1 MRRRLTYL
9 CCITVLISLF
19 SCTQEKMAEQPQ
31 KGGII
36 SIRLA
41 TGGLQVTKAD
51 TPGDGV
57 VADGG
62 GIYVDGG
69 GNPDLVILIAS
80 NTTGDIVATYPNSGR
95 SGVVNGICT
104 THTNVDAVL
113 SFDFSGDQGP
123 DAGEYTVYAFGN
135 TEGLWPMTY
144 DPSDPG
150 ISLSGSQ
157 LTSLT
162 TADQVEALRFVAQT
176 RNTHGW
182 EEAGHEYDD
191 GFALKNSRL
200 PISAKA
206 PLTVSAGKNGEAYL
220 ELLRCVAKVTAIIK
234 NNTGETMDLYNY
246 KHTVHNINPNTGYVI
261 PHLDDFIGTPGNLV
275 ANPCSKY
282 NLPDMTIPISMEG
295 SQAYDWYVFPSE
307 GPFNICITFTLFKN
321 NVGGTEKTYTYKNL
335 PVTDWRANDILR
347 LERNQ
352 HLTVTTRISKGLTVS
367 FNFQVTRWEEETATV
382 EFD

>member
-1 MRRRLTYL
+1 MRRYLTYL
-9 CCITVLISLF
+9 CCCISALLGLL
-19 SCTQEKMAEQPQ
+19 SCTQEQQ
-31 KGGII
+31 VQHGGII

-41 TGGLQVTKAD
+41 TGGLQATKAD

-62 GIYVDGG
+62 GIYLDGSN
-69 GNPDLVILIAS
+69 NPDLVILIANNS
-80 NTTGDIVATYPNSGR
+80 SGDIVATYPSSGR

-104 THTNVDAVL
+104 DHSSTDAVL
-113 SFDFSGDQGP
+113 SFDFTTKA
-123 DAGEYTVYAFGN
+123 AGEYTVYAFGN
-135 TEGLWPMTY
+135 TEGLWAMTY
-144 DPSDPG
+144 DPSDAS

-157 LTSLT
+157 LTTLT
-162 TADQVEALRFVAQT
+162 SASQVEALRFVAQT

-182 EEAGHEYDD
+182 EDAGHENDYDD
-191 GFALKNSRL
+191 GAALQNGRL
-200 PISAKA
+200 PVSAKA
-206 PLTVSAGKNGEAYL
+206 PLSVSAGKNGEAYL
-220 ELLRCVAKVTAIIK
+220 ELLRCVAKVTAIIQ
-234 NNTGETMDLYNY
+234 NNTGEAMSLYNY

-261 PHLDDFIGTPGNLV
+261 PHENDFIGAPGNLV

-282 NLPDMTIPISMEG
+282 NLPDMTIPISTEG

-321 NVGGTEKTYTYKNL
+321 NVGGTEKTYTYQNL
-335 PVTDWRANDILR
+335 PVTDWRANDILT
-347 LERNQ
+347 LARNQ

-367 FNFQVTRWEEETATV
+367 FNFQVTPWEENTATV

>member
-1 MRRRLTYL
+1 
-9 CCITVLISLF
+9 
-19 SCTQEKMAEQPQ
+19 MAEQPQ
-31 KGGII
+31 KGGVI

-80 NTTGDIVATYPNSGR
+80 NATGDIVATYPSSGR
-95 SGVVNGICT
+95 SGVVNGTCKN
-104 THTNVDAVL
+104 HTSTDAVL
-113 SFDFSGDQGP
+113 SFDFTTK

-144 DPSDPG
+144 NPSDPG
-150 ISLSGSQ
+150 ISLFGSQ

-182 EEAGHEYDD
+182 EEAGYEDEYDD

-282 NLPDMTIPISMEG
+282 SLPDMTIPISMEG

-367 FNFQVTRWEEETATV
+367 FNFQVTPWEEETATV

>member
-1 MRRRLTYL
+1 MRRYLTYL
-9 CCITVLISLF
+9 CCITALLSLF
-19 SCTQEKMAEQPQ
+19 SCTQEEMAEQPQ

-51 TPGDGV
+51 TPGDGI

-62 GIYVDGG
+62 GIYEDGE

-80 NTTGDIVATYPNSGR
+80 NTTGDIVATYPSSGR
-95 SGVVNGICT
+95 SGVVNGTCKNHSGT
-104 THTNVDAVL
+104 DAVL
-113 SFDFSGDQGP
+113 SFDFTTK

-135 TEGLWPMTY
+135 TAGLWPMTY
-144 DPSDPG
+144 DPSDG
-150 ISLSGSQ
+150 SISLSGSQ
-157 LTSLT
+157 LTTLT
-162 TADQVEALRFVAQT
+162 TATQVENLRFVAQT
-176 RNTHGW
+176 RNTNGW
-182 EEAGHEYDD
+182 EEAGHENDYDD
-191 GFALKNSRL
+191 GAALQESRL

-206 PLTVSAGKNGEAYL
+206 PLSVSAGKNGEAYL

-282 NLPDMTIPISMEG
+282 SLPDMTIPISMEG

-367 FNFQVTRWEEETATV
+367 FNFQVTPWEKETATV

>member
-1 MRRRLTYL
+1 
-9 CCITVLISLF
+9 
-19 SCTQEKMAEQPQ
+19 MAEQPQ

-80 NTTGDIVATYPNSGR
+80 NATGDIVATYPSSGR
-95 SGVVNGICT
+95 SGVVNGTCKNHSST
-104 THTNVDAVL
+104 DAVL
-113 SFDFSGDQGP
+113 SFDFTTK

-144 DPSDPG
+144 DPDDDDL
-150 ISLSGSQ
+150 SLSGSQ

-176 RNTHGW
+176 RNTQGW
-182 EEAGHEYDD
+182 EEAGHEDEYDD
-191 GFALKNSRL
+191 GVALKNSRL

-234 NNTGETMDLYNY
+234 NNTGEAMDLYNY

-282 NLPDMTIPISMEG
+282 SLLDMTIPISMEG

-367 FNFQVTRWEEETATV
+367 FNFQVTPWEEETATV

>member
-1 MRRRLTYL
+1 MRRYLTYFC
-9 CCITVLISLF
+9 CCISALLGLL
-19 SCTQEKMAEQPQ
+19 SCTQEQQ
-31 KGGII
+31 VQHGGII

-41 TGGLQVTKAD
+41 TGGLQATKAD

-62 GIYVDGG
+62 GIYLDGSN
-69 GNPDLVILIAS
+69 NPDLVILIANNS
-80 NTTGDIVATYPNSGR
+80 SGDIVATYPGSGR
-95 SGVVNGICT
+95 IGVVNGICT
-104 THTNVDAVL
+104 DRSSTDAVL
-113 SFDFSGDQGP
+113 SFDFTTK

-135 TEGLWPMTY
+135 TEGLWAMTY
-144 DPSDPG
+144 DPSDAS

-157 LTSLT
+157 LTTLT
-162 TADQVEALRFVAQT
+162 SASQVEALRFVAQT

-182 EEAGHEYDD
+182 EDSGHEDDWDD
-191 GFALKNSRL
+191 GAALRNGRL
-200 PISAKA
+200 PVSAKA
-206 PLTVSAGKNGEAYL
+206 PLSVSAGKNGEAYL
-220 ELLRCVAKVTAIIK
+220 ELLRCVAKVTAIIQ
-234 NNTGETMDLYNY
+234 NNTGEAMSLYNY

-261 PHLDDFIGTPGNLV
+261 PHENDFIGAPGNLV

-282 NLPDMTIPISMEG
+282 NLPDMTIPISTEG

-321 NVGGTEKTYTYKNL
+321 NVGGTEKAYTYKNL
-335 PVTDWRANDILR
+335 PVTDWRANDILT
-347 LERNQ
+347 LARNQ

-367 FNFQVTRWEEETATV
+367 FNFQVTPWEENTATV